1 MSDTP
6 ITRRAILASL
16 TAAVAALSVPTI
28 ARTKAK
34 VRKKLPAKAK
44 PRPKPR
50 ALAPVNPSKRAAA
63 LLDAIAWGLM
73 DLSPEGATSLGL
85 DKGVHRSL
93 RSQLGDRSPAG
104 QAKTVALL
112 RRALSQIAALPEP
125 AADAPLDAATQTSLA
140 VVNSAFATALDG
152 FALPYGDVAV
162 GGWRN
167 TPYVVIQ
174 NVGAYI
180 DTPRFLDGDH
190 PVKTQSD
197 AEAYLARLS
206 QMPAQLDGELARMR
220 SASALGL
227 VPPDFLLEKTILQME
242 RTIADAGAGSSSMAT
257 SLVKRTA
264 AIPGKWGQWAQETVS
279 NAVVPALQRQ
289 LDELKLQRGMAK
301 SEAGMWARP
310 RGDEWYAWAL
320 RASTTTRHSPA
331 EIHQI
336 GKEQLAEL
344 QARMEPILRKLGYT
358 SGTVGARMKALGED
372 PRFQFPKG
380 DEGRRQIIALMEQ
393 KIAFIRTRLPDAFR
407 TLVPGKL
414 EIRRLPIAEEAGAP
428 NAYGGA
434 GSIDGTIPG
443 KIWLN
448 LGETSRHNRFSVPDL
463 GFHEGIPGHVW
474 QGEYANRLPL
484 IRSILAFNAYS
495 EGWAL
500 YAQQLADELGA
511 YDDDPVGR
519 LGYLQGIAFRC
530 CRLVVDTGLHA
541 MRWSRGEAQRWF
553 AEANGS
559 GIAELAPEIDRY
571 CSWPGQ
577 ACGYKMGQSEIN
589 AQRQRAKA
597 ALGAKY
603 DLRDFDQAVV
613 GGGNVPLDVLGI
625 NVGRYIDDVAGS
637 PGDRPGQRPG

>member
-474 QGEYANRLPL
+474 QGE
-484 IRSILAFNAYS
+484 
-495 EGWAL
+495 
-500 YAQQLADELGA
+500 
-511 YDDDPVGR
+511 
-519 LGYLQGIAFRC
+519 
-530 CRLVVDTGLHA
+530 
-541 MRWSRGEAQRWF
+541 
-553 AEANGS
+553 
-559 GIAELAPEIDRY
+559 
-571 CSWPGQ
+571 
-577 ACGYKMGQSEIN
+577 
-589 AQRQRAKA
+589 
-597 ALGAKY
+597 
-603 DLRDFDQAVV
+603 
-613 GGGNVPLDVLGI
+613 
-625 NVGRYIDDVAGS
+625 
-637 PGDRPGQRPG
+637 